1 MRRTIL
7 VSVTLV
13 VALAAV
19 LTARSLRADP
29 ADDQYAVAAGL
40 YYREDWELAAEEF
53 KTFLDDYPRHPK
65 HATAV
70 FFFAETLLQL
80 EKFQQAAVHFRRY
93 LDASPNEKHVR
104 PALFRAGEAAYLVS
118 EHDQARRQLQ
128 RFLAKYPG
136 DRLNAYVLAYLGNI
150 ALDDDD
156 LDGAEDYYR
165 RAIEDFPQGQL
176 QDDCRVGL
184 ARIAE
189 KRGDNERSGQLYL
202 AVASKTK
209 SRLADDARFH
219 LGALQYSQGEF
230 QDAIETFAAFE
241 SSLSKS
247 EWRASARLGH
257 GWALVKLGRSDEAAT
272 MFRSISGDP
281 KVGVEA
287 RYWLGLVQKEKKE
300 WGAAATTFVEAAQA
314 DPSHELIPALRF
326 HAGDALLQAGDVE
339 SAEAQFELVM
349 AAADDQ
355 EQWLD
360 DAVRGRVQ
368 TASVAKDHQQV
379 DRRAVGFL
387 NRFPNSPLVADVR
400 RMAARSLLERKLYA
414 RAIEMLAPMYD
425 SGEDGAEDF
434 EGRILLSL
442 AHEGLGQ
449 RNEALE
455 VLGPVLE
462 SASSTVLSDAQLTQA
477 SLLLAMEKYQEAIR
491 PLELFLSAGPSGEG
505 RVKGLGQLAIC
516 HARTGRIEEAKRLY
530 AELRRD
536 HGDHFLVAETTE
548 QLAEAAYDAQD
559 PAWAGELFGAMRT
572 GATSDESVLRGL
584 LGLGWSQ
591 YTSGRLE
598 DAAATLGQLLA
609 KDPPGTFAAE
619 AAYLRGIVLQQ
630 LGEDTSALEMYERV
644 VKRYPGTAQYVESL
658 MAAALLH
665 DNFGRYERA
674 AAQYAR
680 LAGEYPEF
688 HQIDKVIYNWAWV
701 LSESGL
707 TEEAARLFERLRA
720 DHRDSPYWAFA
731 TLPLAR
737 WAYEKKEY
745 AEAES
750 LVVELLGGEL
760 DPDIRDK
767 VLYLSAQI
775 AHARR
780 RWNEAAGRYQV
791 LVSDSP
797 QSTLTSLAKFGIAEA
812 AFRQNDFQAAAEQ
825 FDLLAG
831 RFDDNDPALAAAV
844 KLRLCQLACQ
854 EKNWDEAYRIAFEIK
869 DQFPDFRDRYEVDY
883 VIGRC
888 RSADGDFLA
897 AREAYQRVIDSAEGR
912 KTETAAKA
920 QLMIAESYYH
930 QKDYQEALR
939 AYLRLEIL
947 YAYPELQAAALL
959 QAGKCREL
967 LGEGTGAV
975 KLYDKLLKEYPDTNW
990 KEEATRRKS
999 EAGRRATAKP
1009 GSRRK
1014 RKEQS

>member
-1 MRRTIL
+1 MRRTFS
-7 VSVTLV
+7 VSVV

-40 YYREDWELAAEEF
+40 YSRADWDLAAEAF
-53 KTFLDDYPRHPK
+53 KAFLDDYPGHPK

-80 EKFQQAAVHFRRY
+80 ERFEQAAVHFRRY
-93 LDASPNEKHVR
+93 LDASPDGPQAR

-118 EHDQARRQLQ
+118 EHGQARRHL
-128 RFLAKYPG
+128 RSFLAKYPG

-156 LDGAEDYYR
+156 LDAAEEHYR
-165 RAIEDFPQGQL
+165 RAMEDFPRGQL
-176 QDDCRVGL
+176 QDDCRFGL

-189 KRGDNERSGQLYL
+189 KRGDNERSERLYL
-202 AVASKTK
+202 AVASKSN

-219 LGALQYSQGEF
+219 LGALQYSLGEF
-230 QDAIETFAAFE
+230 QDAIQTFAAFD
-241 SSLSKS
+241 SSLAESQ
-247 EWRASARLGH
+247 WRASARLGH
-257 GWALVKLGRSDEAAT
+257 GWALVKLGRPDQAAA

-287 RYWLGLVQKEKKE
+287 RYWLGLVQKEEKE
-300 WGAAATTFVEAAQA
+300 WGAAAKTFVEAAQA
-314 DPSHELIPALRF
+314 DGSHELIPALRF
-326 HAGDALLQAGDVE
+326 HAGDALLQTGDVE

-349 AAADDQ
+349 AAHDGQ

-360 DAVRGRVQ
+360 DAMRGRVQ
-368 TASVAKDHQQV
+368 TASVAGDHQRV
-379 DRRAVGFL
+379 DRRAVEFL
-387 NRFPNSPLVADVR
+387 DRFPNSPLVADVR

-414 RAIEMLAPMYD
+414 RAAKMLAPMYD
-425 SGEDGAEDF
+425 SGEDGPRDF
-434 EGRILLSL
+434 EGRVLLSL

-449 RNEALE
+449 REKALE

-462 SASSTVLSDAQLTQA
+462 SAGGTVLSDAQLTQA
-477 SLLLAMEKYQEAIR
+477 SLLLAMERYQEAIR
-491 PLELFLSAGPSGEG
+491 PLESFLSTGPSGEG

-516 HARTGRIEEAKRLY
+516 HARTGRIKEAKRLY
-530 AELRRD
+530 AELRGD

-548 QLAEAAYDAQD
+548 HLAEAAYDAQD
-559 PAWAGELFGAMRT
+559 PAWAGELFGAMQS
-572 GATSDESVLRGL
+572 GATSDQSTLRGL

-591 YTSGRLE
+591 YTSGQLE
-598 DAAATLGQLLA
+598 DAAGTLGQLLA
-609 KDPPGTFAAE
+609 KQPPGIFAAE

-630 LGEDTSALEMYERV
+630 LGEDASALEMHELV
-644 VKRYPGTAQYVESL
+644 VQRYPGSAQYVESL
-658 MAAALLH
+658 MAAAVLN
-665 DNFGRYERA
+665 DNLGRYDA
-674 AAQYAR
+674 AAALYAR
-680 LAGEYPEF
+680 LAGEHPEF
-688 HQIDKVIYNWAWV
+688 HQIDKVIYNWAWA

-707 TEEAARLFERLRA
+707 TEEAGGLFDRLRA

-737 WAYEKKEY
+737 WAYEKEDY
-745 AEAES
+745 ARAES
-750 LVVELLGGEL
+750 LVGELLAGEL

-775 AHARR
+775 AHARG
-780 RWNEAAGRYQV
+780 RWDEAAGRYQA
-791 LVSDSP
+791 LVSDCP
-797 QSTLTSLAKFGIAEA
+797 QSTLIRLAEFGIAEA
-812 AFRQNDFQAAAEQ
+812 AFRQNDFQTAGER
-825 FDLLAG
+825 FDRLAG
-831 RFDDNDPALAAAV
+831 RFDDSDPTLGAAV
-844 KLRLCQLACQ
+844 KLRVCQLACQ
-854 EKNWDEAYRIAFEIK
+854 EKKWDEAHRIALDIK
-869 DQFPDFRDRYEVDY
+869 DRFPDFQDRYEVDY

-888 RSADGDFLA
+888 LSAGGDFLA
-897 AREAYQRVIDSAEGR
+897 AREAYQRVIDSVAGQN
-912 KTETAAKA
+912 TETAAKA

-967 LGEGTGAV
+967 LGEWDNAI
-975 KLYDKLLKEYPDTNW
+975 KLYDKLLKEYPGTNW
-990 KEEATRRKS
+990 KEEATRRKA
-999 EAGRRATAKP
+999 EAGRRATARP
-1009 GSRRK
+1009 DT
-1014 RKEQS
+1014 